1 MARPSNRRRAALEG
15 SLPAWICRRVDGS
28 GVRFSRLAVDAMVLS
43 RLSLVEGIVTKT
55 LAEIKVEQYH
65 YLTPS
70 KKMSCSG
77 FDLSRAFFMPN
88 DQSYLT
94 LGKTSSTFYIE
105 YISAMIKP
113 NISYLSSV
121 L

>member
-1 MARPSNRRRAALEG
+1 MFVLTQVKATDWQILAHNT
-15 SLPAWICRRVDGS
+15 
-28 GVRFSRLAVDAMVLS
+28 RF
-43 RLSLVEGIVTKT
+43 
-55 LAEIKVEQYH
+55 AEIKVEQYH

-70 KKMSCSG
+70 KKMSYSG

-88 DQSYLT
+88 AQSYLT
-94 LGKTSSTFYIE
+94 LGKTSSTFYAE

>member
-1 MARPSNRRRAALEG
+1 M
-15 SLPAWICRRVDGS
+15 
-28 GVRFSRLAVDAMVLS
+28 RFSRLAVDAIVIISLIS
-43 RLSLVEGIVTKT
+43 RYKNCYKP

-70 KKMSCSG
+70 KKMSYSG

-88 DQSYLT
+88 AQSYLT
-94 LGKTSSTFYIE
+94 LGKTSSTFYAE